1 LVSVEEAPVRL
12 EEIEFGASEL
22 KLNKL
27 AWYLEVGSGVV
38 LIDNGKFIV

>member
-1 LVSVEEAPVRL
+1 MESDIYLNGLVSVEEAPVRL

-27 AWYLEVGSGVV
+27 A
-38 LIDNGKFIV
+38 